1 MKSAD
6 SITTSNSSPM
16 QMNSLPSPLNLTS
29 GRFYLPVTN
38 SVPAFSFA
46 PYFGTGYTSPQMY
59 SLHRDKDMRGLPA
72 CHTGHCYQAPFQGVM
87 PYHVN
92 TDDKPTQSY
101 IGLIGKAILSSPQQ
115 KLVLSDIYDYI
126 QTNYPYFRNRG
137 PGWRNS
143 IRHNLSLNDCFVKV
157 GRSPNGKGHFW
168 AINPINYDDFSRGEY
183 KRKRVSRRNR
193 LSEQTSGQLDERKT
207 RKGIRESSESVITLN
222 TRCSNKGAE
231 NRSFHIES
239 LLCK

>member
-1 MKSAD
+1 MKPVD
-6 SITTSNSSPM
+6 SIRSSRFAHTESKFLSV
-16 QMNSLPSPLNLTS
+16 NLPCS
-29 GRFYLPVTN
+29 GRFYLLQPNAGPVV
-38 SVPAFSFA
+38 SPCVPYCGVSYA
-46 PYFGTGYTSPQMY
+46 SPNMFPLR
-59 SLHRDKDMRGLPA
+59 SDTDMRVIPHA
-72 CHTGHCYQAPFQGVM
+72 RPFYQPFFQVII
-87 PYHVN
+87 PHHSN
-92 TDDKPTQSY
+92 NDDKPTQPY
-101 IGLIGKAILSSPQQ
+101 IDLIGKAILSSPQQ

-193 LSEQTSGQLDERKT
+193 ELLTAGISKAEGSGKVNETMRQTYDGQLSLDVTTCNTVCSTSGQ
-207 RKGIRESSESVITLN
+207 S
-222 TRCSNKGAE
+222 
-231 NRSFHIES
+231 
-239 LLCK
+239 